1 MVNTNYLPAQH
12 FLMSGK
18 LDTVEP
24 TSTFL
29 EKSMFAFGVL
39 LFIVMLALH
48 FVFKVSVINK
58 NFGNL
63 TVAISTFMVA
73 AAIIAD
79 GSSSKLAR
87 LSALA
92 AAFAAIFSF
101 FANLG

>member
-1 MVNTNYLPAQH
+1 
-12 FLMSGK
+12 
-18 LDTVEP
+18 
-24 TSTFL
+24 
-29 EKSMFAFGVL
+29 
-39 LFIVMLALH
+39 
-48 FVFKVSVINK
+48 
-58 NFGNL
+58 
-63 TVAISTFMVA
+63 MVA